1 MQALWCPSGGAR
13 RVESL
18 IRPFPCRRSTSAG
31 IALRALL
38 LVGLAGC
45 VRSYQPLS
53 GLHDPRVID
62 PIVPNFRDVT
72 LDVHCVPT
80 RYLGRLES
88 AKLCRRV
95 GTLFENQGAV
105 VRTYTHARGAG
116 AALDDA
122 LAQPLDDGVPLEER
136 TALVLELRARQV
148 HKARHPLS
156 WALFS
161 VSFSL
166 LPGVIEETF
175 AQVVEI
181 RDASGF
187 LLARDTM
194 EGRIVQSFGAGV
206 WAGNKILDWTIRPP
220 EEELTGEALQ
230 RDLSGDLYGQ
240 LSQLMF
246 NAKVQQQVLETAV
259 RGAP

>member
-1 MQALWCPSGGAR
+1 MACPSGGAR

-18 IRPFPCRRSTSAG
+18 IRPFPRRRSTSARKPLRA
-31 IALRALL
+31 ALLTGALL
-38 LVGLAGC
+38 LVGC

-53 GLHDPRVID
+53 GLHDPRVVD
-62 PIVPNFRDVT
+62 PGLPNFRDVS
-72 LDVHCVPT
+72 LSVHCVPT
-80 RYLGRLES
+80 DYLGRIES

-95 GTLFENQGAV
+95 GSLFENQGAV

-116 AALDDA
+116 LAEDDA
-122 LAQPLDDGVPLEER
+122 LAQPMGAGIPLEDR

-148 HKARHPLS
+148 HTSSHPLS

-175 AQVVEI
+175 AQDIEI
-181 RDASGF
+181 RDDSGF
-187 LLARDTM
+187 LLVRHTM
-194 EGRIVQSFGAGV
+194 EGRLVQSFGAGT
-206 WAGNKILDWTIRPP
+206 WAGNKVLDWTVRPS
-220 EEELTGEALQ
+220 EEELTGDAVQ
-230 RDLSGDLYGQ
+230 RDLSADLYGQ

-246 NAKVQQQVLETAV
+246 NAKIQRQVLDTAV